1 MRRRPVGSWSLFR
14 QESGSRTGNAK
25 EGASGAKKI
34 RAAFAVKRNFPAEI
48 RNKGRAPAAL
58 ENCLLLERDGARG
71 RSRTGTLL
79 RAVDFLP
86 TSAFAAVERFDVR
99 SLEHAFTVVLRP

>member
-1 MRRRPVGSWSLFR
+1 MIPNRRWD
-14 QESGSRTGNAK
+14 A
-25 EGASGAKKI
+25 AIGAKQNQSGLRREEKI
-34 RAAFAVKRNFPAEI
+34 SLRKF

-58 ENCLLLERDGARG
+58 ESCLLFERDGARG

-86 TSAFAAVERFDVR
+86 TSAFAAVAQCDVR